1 MITEQ
6 IELHAPVG
14 LAGIVREF
22 GDIGGYVGAD
32 GCLDSRWEIE
42 SLGRVNLPFGML
54 LSWDHT
60 RTVNWFRCHRRL
72 TPRFGEGF
80 PLGAAAGLPTAVSNF
95 SFLFISTP
103 PPTTSKL
110 S

>member
-22 GDIGGYVGAD
+22 GDIGGDVGAE

-72 TPRFGEGF
+72 TQVFGEVF
-80 PLGAAAGLPTAVSNF
+80 ARIAAAGLQSRVK
-95 SFLFISTP
+95 SFGGCFMYRPQRTGA
-103 PPTTSKL
+103 K
-110 S
+110 